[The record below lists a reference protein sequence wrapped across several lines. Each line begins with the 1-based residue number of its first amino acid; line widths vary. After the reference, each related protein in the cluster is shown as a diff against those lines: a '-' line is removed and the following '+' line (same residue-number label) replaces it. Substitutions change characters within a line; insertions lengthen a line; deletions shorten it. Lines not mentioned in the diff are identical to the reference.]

1 MLNNPMS
8 FMLYWNDEN
17 ILVLSVQC
25 NYDFFMENISFMV
38 SKRNKTE
45 PQKKSRQGSLFLH
58 Y

>member
-45 PQKKSRQGSLFLH
+45 PQKKK
-58 Y
+58 